1 MIYMTGTVA
10 IICDICLIYWSIK
23 EEENIPV
30 AMFWIVMLLAV
41 ILAMAS

>member
-10 IICDICLIYWSIK
+10 IICDICLIYDSIK
-23 EEENIPV
+23 EENIPV

-41 ILAMAS
+41 IFAMVS